1 MERILYTKYSNERT
15 AQFAIRTDI
24 VEKDGSRQVRK
35 KAYYEAGKPHIRKIY
50 EAYEQLSC
58 SFSSTRLLINQC
70 RWEEDGIYLEYLK
83 GQTLQEE
90 LDRLLEKR
98 KIEKFQKILR
108 EYMELILQTAENPFC
123 MTEEFRKVFGD
134 VKLREG
140 FYSAPVTDIDMVLSN
155 IFIDEKGEWTLI
167 DYEWTFLFPIPIQFV
182 LYRIL
187 HYYECS
193 NAFRSQIG
201 VWDLYA
207 AAGISPEDREV
218 FLEMEKHFQAYVIG
232 NYVPLR
238 KLYPKISPG
247 KTGLHTVLKRTG
259 SPERVQIFLSQDG
272 ILREEE
278 SEYYAMPDGKVKLRI
293 EIGSRIR
300 RIRLDPGEQAGRVKL
315 KRLEWENGE
324 KCQVRTNGIVQSD
337 QTFLFL
343 EEDPQIYIESIP
355 ANPGFLCLEISKD
368 SGQDGYVQQILKE
381 KAEMNRQK
389 EVVEALKKQL
399 AEKEKLIAAM
409 ENTKVWKTYTKYKKV
424 IKGE

>member
-167 DYEWTFLFPIPIQFV
+167 DYEWTFLFR
-182 LYRIL
+182 YRFSL
-187 HYYECS
+187 CS
-193 NAFRSQIG
+193 I
-201 VWDLYA
+201 
-207 AAGISPEDREV
+207 V
-218 FLEMEKHFQAYVIG
+218 FYIIMSA
-232 NYVPLR
+232 
-238 KLYPKISPG
+238 
-247 KTGLHTVLKRTG
+247 
-259 SPERVQIFLSQDG
+259 
-272 ILREEE
+272 
-278 SEYYAMPDGKVKLRI
+278 AMPSAV
-293 EIGSRIR
+293 
-300 RIRLDPGEQAGRVKL
+300 
-315 KRLEWENGE
+315 RLEPGIYTLRQEFLLKTE
-324 KCQVRTNGIVQSD
+324 KS
-337 QTFLFL
+337 F
-343 EEDPQIYIESIP
+343 
-355 ANPGFLCLEISKD
+355 
-368 SGQDGYVQQILKE
+368 
-381 KAEMNRQK
+381 
-389 EVVEALKKQL
+389 
-399 AEKEKLIAAM
+399 
-409 ENTKVWKTYTKYKKV
+409 WKWRN
-424 IKGE
+424 IFRHML